1 MNKIRF
7 NCIFLL
13 FSLSTYTSA
22 QYFAAPVPAWEE
34 VIRSAQRVADYT
46 LKNTTYLY
54 FDRSKGTMTDNIEAY
69 GYNQNIIP
77 QSIYNRWAYANGVL
91 HIAFN
96 SLGTEIKEDRYINYT
111 KKNFEFFYK
120 DYNYLKS
127 VYNGQSKWNFP
138 LGQAFVME
146 ELDDC
151 GAIGASLIELYLI
164 SKKAPYKEFIDR
176 TANHIMNVQMRMEDG
191 TLSRP
196 KPEKNTVWADDLYM
210 SVPFL
215 ARMGKLSGDKRYYD
229 EAARQVILFNHHL
242 YDENSGL
249 FWHCYYGEQKKT
261 GATFWGRC
269 NGWVIMATA
278 DLLQFLPENHSKRDS
293 IISLLNRQII
303 GLAQYQSQS
312 GLWHQILHKTDS
324 YLETSAS
331 AMFTYSI
338 ALAINKGWVDRKYQS
353 IAIAGWRGVN
363 TQITLEGGVK
373 NICIGTGIG
382 NDITFYYDRPVSYS
396 DSHGVGAVIMA
407 GIEVSKLIQT
417 MQ

>member
-1 MNKIRF
+1 MFTI
-7 NCIFLL
+7 
-13 FSLSTYTSA
+13 SAYTSA
-22 QYFAAPVPAWEE
+22 QYYAAPVPAWED
-34 VIRSAQRVADYT
+34 VIRSVQKVADYT
-46 LKNTTYLY
+46 LRNTTYLY
-54 FDRSKGTMTDNIEAY
+54 FDRSTGTMINDLEAY
-69 GYNQNIIP
+69 GYNKNVTS

-96 SLGTEIKEDRYINYT
+96 SLGKVINEERYINFT
-111 KKNFEFFYK
+111 KKNFEFLYK
-120 DYNYLKS
+120 DYDYLKS
-127 VYNGQSKWNFP
+127 VYNGQSKWDFP
-138 LGQAFVME
+138 LAHAFVLK

-151 GAIGASLIELYLI
+151 GAIGASLVELYFE
-164 SKKAPYKEFIDR
+164 SEKTHYKEFIDK
-176 TANHIMNVQMRMEDG
+176 TANHIMNKQMRLKDG

-196 KPEKNTVWADDLYM
+196 NPEKNTVWADDLYM

-215 ARMGKLSGDKRYYD
+215 ARMGKLTGDNQYFD
-229 EAARQVILFNHHL
+229 EAARQVILFNQHL
-242 YDENSGL
+242 YDENYGL

-293 IISLLNRQII
+293 IISLLNRQIKGI
-303 GLAQYQSQS
+303 AQYQSQS
-312 GLWHQILHKTDS
+312 GLWHQILHKPDS

-338 ALAINKGWVDRKYQS
+338 ALGINRGWVDTKYKT
-353 IAIAGWRGVN
+353 IAIAGWRGLS

-373 NICIGTGIG
+373 NICVGTGIG

-396 DSHGVGAVIMA
+396 DSHGVGAMMMA
-407 GIEVSKLIQT
+407 GIEVSKLIRNIK
-417 MQ
+417 